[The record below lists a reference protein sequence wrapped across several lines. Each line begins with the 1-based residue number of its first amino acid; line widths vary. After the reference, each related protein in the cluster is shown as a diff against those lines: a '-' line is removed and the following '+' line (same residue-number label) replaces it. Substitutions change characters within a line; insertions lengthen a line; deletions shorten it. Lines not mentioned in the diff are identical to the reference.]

1 MSRLTKE
8 MFLFTALF
16 IFLSLTG
23 NVWITKPV
31 WTSIADAKEKSVTG
45 AVGQILVVTSASL
58 DIPAGTG
65 NWQSASC
72 TAQLSSMRATG
83 GGFSLS
89 GTTRTGPGA
98 VPVPAGT
105 TQDPT
110 GWQEYQSNI
119 TDGSEELTAIAVCV
133 VPSSEPYKIHTA
145 SKSWPVPETAG
156 WQGVLKVSCP
166 QTPNPTVAI
175 SGGYLD
181 MNAIP
186 FLQIS
191 GSQPTG
197 DAKNPDGWQ
206 VYVTNPIGP
215 STNLEVYALCAE

>member
-72 TAQLSSMRATG
+72 TAQLSSMRADRK
-83 GGFSLS
+83 S
-89 GTTRTGPGA
+89 TRL
-98 VPVPAGT
+98 
-105 TQDPT
+105 
-110 GWQEYQSNI
+110 N
-119 TDGSEELTAIAVCV
+119 
-133 VPSSEPYKIHTA
+133 SSH
-145 SKSWPVPETAG
+145 
-156 WQGVLKVSCP
+156 
-166 QTPNPTVAI
+166 
-175 SGGYLD
+175 
-181 MNAIP
+181 
-186 FLQIS
+186 
-191 GSQPTG
+191 
-197 DAKNPDGWQ
+197 
-206 VYVTNPIGP
+206 
-215 STNLEVYALCAE
+215 